1 MEVDLWNR
9 ISIPRPGAISTTHIP
24 FNKYTDSEVTHLL
37 KASETVLKLLRSKV
51 LQTEV
56 RVLYALLYV
65 LNNSLRQHLPFRA
78 IKQVE
83 QCINRLKDMKL
94 ESVLQDLKEMCPTK
108 VQRLVGKRTG
118 QCEVPSQPTLEW
130 MCLKVLG
137 ACKLMIC
144 MAERCSR
151 AFQLA
156 GQHLHWREFIV
167 LNLVLMSM
175 LSRLWAFSNGIIRTL
190 APVYEKM
197 MVLLQEVSQAKPM
210 PFLSDFILPTDLE
223 AFLGPVAKL
232 KGDLCGAKGMRRPS
246 MLNRLFTEEG
256 RNRKRKQAC
265 LHRKSSRGSDRV
277 DLGSVVSQ
285 SRAEVTDHLGGFDL
299 KSMLK
304 RPYGKNNQFVFGRL
318 TPCELNI
325 PKTKSTSQKLAVIGQ
340 KKSFLKKLKTM
351 SSLSDMGAHLQEMID
366 WFRSRKMRRE
376 SSCLRLLQLKCLRL
390 KRLEA
395 QGLRVNR
402 KLQSLRGEM
411 GRALYPG
418 EARRTEHFLFL
429 QRYRTR
435 HCHSL
440 HRQWRRLHCRALF
453 SSNRKR
459 SYKCSRRGGPSQ
471 TLAGGGLSP
480 EEGTGGGGGVTNE
493 DTARDE
499 KSHGMHACTSGQDD
513 IDDIFASIGF

>member
-9 ISIPRPGAISTTHIP
+9 ISIPRPGAISTTRIP
-24 FNKYTDSEVTHLL
+24 FNKSTDSEVTHLL

-151 AFQLA
+151 AFHCFP
-156 GQHLHWREFIV
+156 GPVCR
-167 LNLVLMSM
+167 
-175 LSRLWAFSNGIIRTL
+175 AFSNGIIRTL

-232 KGDLCGAKGMRRPS
+232 KGDFCGAKGMRRPS

-318 TPCELNI
+318 TSCELDI

-340 KKSFLKKLKTM
+340 KKSFLKKLKTV

-471 TLAGGGLSP
+471 TLAGGRLSP
-480 EEGTGGGGGVTNE
+480 EEATGGGGGVTNE
-493 DTARDE
+493 DTARDG